1 MEMLLLGDIAVIF
14 VLSVLVLFIFH
25 KIRAPAIVGFIFTGA
40 LAGPQGLGLIQAIE
54 QVDVLAE
61 IGVILLLFTIGLE
74 ISLKDLMQMKKY
86 VLVGGTLQVALTILA
101 VYALLIYFGQ
111 PVGTAILIGFLVS
124 VSSTAIV
131 LRIIQKKSEMYT
143 PQGRTI
149 LGILIFQDIA
159 IVPLMLAVP
168 LLPGAVGEVPES
180 PLLILA
186 KGLALVALVIISAK
200 WLVPLALYHIARTD
214 DRELFLLSLVA
225 ICFAVAW
232 ATSLAGLSLGLGAFL
247 AGLTISESQYSHQA
261 FGNVLPLRDAFTSFF
276 FVSVGMLL
284 DVNFLLANP
293 LYIILLASGVMLLK
307 SLIAGATVA
316 IMGLPLRIAVL
327 VGLAL
332 SQIGEFSFVLSKVG
346 LEYGLISQELYR
358 IFLDVAVLTMVA
370 TSSIIAVSTKLA
382 DATSRLPRFQRLN
395 RSLPANMP
403 DIKTMKDH
411 LIIIGYGVNG
421 RNVALSAKSEA
432 IPYVIVDIDPETVKS
447 GLRNGEP
454 IRYGDA
460 TQEHV
465 LLSTGVKSARVI
477 VIAISDRTETRRMTE
492 LARRLNPDIYIIDRT
507 RYINEMSALYNLG
520 ANEVIPEEYE
530 TSVEIF
536 CRVLE
541 KYEVPRERID
551 SFINRIRA
559 DGYEMFRSIS
569 KEPYCTTDLNMI
581 QNEFITIKVPASS
594 PAAGRSLKEIGL
606 REIGISLLAVNR
618 ESQVINHPDES
629 FVLQPDD
636 VAIILGSEAQLASV
650 GYLFGRADG
659 SQNAAS

>member
-25 KIRAPAIVGFIFTGA
+25 NIRAPAIVGFIFTGA

-101 VYALLIYFGQ
+101 VYALLIYSGQ
-111 PVGTAILIGFLVS
+111 PSGMAILMGFLVS

-159 IVPLMLAVP
+159 IVPLMLAIP

-180 PLLILA
+180 ALIILA

-200 WLVPLALYHIARTD
+200 WLVPLALYHIARTN

-247 AGLTISESQYSHQA
+247 AGLTISESQYSYQA

-276 FVSVGMLL
+276 FVSIGMLL
-284 DVNFLLANP
+284 DVDFLLNNP
-293 LYIILLASGVMLLK
+293 LYVILLALGVMLLK

-332 SQIGEFSFVLSKVG
+332 SQVGEFSFVLSKVG
-346 LEYGLISQELYR
+346 LEYGLIGNEVYR
-358 IFLDVAVLTMVA
+358 IFLDVAVLTMLA
-370 TSSIIAVSTKLA
+370 TSSIIAISAKLA
-382 DATSRLPRFQRLN
+382 DAASRLSFSSRWNHTP
-395 RSLPANMP
+395 SADIP
-403 DIKTMKDH
+403 DGRAMNDH
-411 LIIIGYGVNG
+411 LIIVGYGVNG
-421 RNVALSAKSEA
+421 RNVALSAKNEA

-465 LLSTGVKSARVI
+465 LLNTGVKSARVI
-477 VIAISDRTETRRMTE
+477 VIAISDRTATRRMTE
-492 LARRLNPDIYIIDRT
+492 LARRLNPDIYIIART
-507 RYINEMSALYNLG
+507 RYLNEMDSLYKLG

-551 SFINRIRA
+551 SFINHIRA
-559 DGYEMFRSIS
+559 DGYKMFRSVSI
-569 KEPYCTTDLNMI
+569 EPYCTSDLSMI
-581 QNEFITIKVPASS
+581 QNEFITIKVPANS
-594 PAAGRSLKEIGL
+594 PAAGKSLKEIGL
-606 REIGISLLAVNR
+606 RKMGISLLAVNR
-618 ESQVINHPDES
+618 NSQVFNHPDES

-636 VAIILGSEAQLASV
+636 VAIVLGSEAQLSSV
-650 GYLFGRADG
+650 RYLFEKDAG
-659 SQNAAS
+659 SQNVSS

>member
-1 MEMLLLGDIAVIF
+1 MVMLLLGDIAVIF

-25 KIRAPAIVGFIFTGA
+25 KIRAPAIVGFIFTGV
-40 LAGPQGLGLIQAIE
+40 LAGPQGLGLIRALE

-86 VLVGGTLQVALTILA
+86 VLVGGTLQVTLTIVA
-101 VYALLIYFGQ
+101 VYGLLIYLGQ
-111 PVGTAILIGFLVS
+111 PVGTAILIGFLIS
-124 VSSTAIV
+124 MSSTAIV

-159 IVPLMLAVP
+159 IIPLMLAVP
-168 LLPGAVGEVPES
+168 LLPGAIGEMPES
-180 PLLILA
+180 AFIILA
-186 KGLALVALVIISAK
+186 RGLELIFLVIISAK
-200 WLVPLALYHIARTD
+200 WVVPAILYHVARTG

-276 FVSVGMLL
+276 FVSIGMLL

-293 LYIILLASGVMLLK
+293 LYVILFASGVMLLK

-332 SQIGEFSFVLSKVG
+332 SQVGEFSFVLSKVG
-346 LEYGLISQELYR
+346 LEYGLIDDNAYR
-358 IFLDVAVLTMVA
+358 IFLDVAVFSMVA
-370 TSSIIAVSTKLA
+370 TSSIIAVSAKLA
-382 DATSRLPRFQRLN
+382 NATSRLPFLKKPN
-395 RSLPANMP
+395 HSLLANMP
-403 DIKTMKDH
+403 DIKALNEH

-421 RNVALSAKSEA
+421 RNVALSAKSEG
-432 IPYVIVDIDPETVKS
+432 ISYVIVDIDTEAVKS

-460 TQEHV
+460 TQEHI
-465 LLSTGVKSARVI
+465 LLNSGIKSARVI
-477 VIAISDRTETRRMTE
+477 VIAISDRSATRRMTD
-492 LARRLNPDIYIIDRT
+492 LARRLNPDLHIIDRT
-507 RYINEMSALYNLG
+507 RYINEMSALYDLG

-541 KYEVPRERID
+541 KYQVPRERID
-551 SFINRIRA
+551 SFINHIRA

-569 KEPYCTTDLNMI
+569 KEPYCNTDLNMV
-581 QNEFITIKVPASS
+581 QNEFITLKLPADS
-594 PAAGRSLKEIGL
+594 PAAGRSLKDIGL
-606 REIGISLLAVNR
+606 KETGISLLAVNR
-618 ESQVINHPDES
+618 DSQVINHPDEN
-629 FVLQPDD
+629 FVLQPYD
-636 VAIILGSEAQLASV
+636 VAIILGSEAQVASV
-650 GYLFGRADG
+650 ADLFGKAAA
-659 SQNAAS
+659 SQNVTS

>member
-25 KIRAPAIVGFIFTGA
+25 QIRAPTIVGFIFTGA
-40 LAGPQGLGLIQAIE
+40 LAGPQGLGLIQAYE

-74 ISLKDLMQMKKY
+74 ISLKDLVQMKKY
-86 VLVGGTLQVALTILA
+86 VLVGGTLQLALTIIA
-101 VYALLIYFGQ
+101 VYALLVYFAQ
-111 PVGTAILIGFLVS
+111 PMGTAILIGFLVS
-124 VSSTAIV
+124 MSSTAIV

-159 IVPLMLAVP
+159 MVPLMLATP
-168 LLPGAVGEVPES
+168 LLPGAIGEVPES
-180 PLLILA
+180 PFAILA
-186 KGLALVALVIISAK
+186 KGLGLIALVIVSAK
-200 WLVPLALYHIARTD
+200 WLVPAALYHIARTD

-225 ICFAVAW
+225 ICFAVAFV
-232 ATSLAGLSLGLGAFL
+232 SSSAGLSLGLGAFL
-247 AGLTISESQYSHQA
+247 AGLTISESQYSQQA

-276 FVSVGMLL
+276 FVSIGMLL

-293 LYIILLASGVMLLK
+293 FYVILLASGVMLLK

-332 SQIGEFSFVLSKVG
+332 SQIGEFSFVLSRVG
-346 LEYGLISQELYR
+346 LEYGLVSQELYR
-358 IFLDVAVLTMVA
+358 MFLDVAVLTMVA
-370 TSSIIAVSTKLA
+370 TSSIIAVSAKLA
-382 DATSRLPRFQRLN
+382 DAASRLPFY
-395 RSLPANMP
+395 RSRNQPSSADIP
-403 DIKTMKDH
+403 DGRAMKDH

-421 RNVALSAKSEA
+421 RNVALSARSEG
-432 IPYVIVDIDPETVKS
+432 IPYIIVDIDPETARS
-447 GLRNGEP
+447 ELRNGEP

-465 LLSTGVKSARVI
+465 LLNAGIKSARVM
-477 VIAISDRTETRRMTE
+477 VVAISDRSATRRVTD
-492 LARRLNPDIYIIDRT
+492 LARRLNPDIYIIART
-507 RYINEMSALYNLG
+507 RYIHEMSSLYRLG

-541 KYEVPRERID
+541 RYQVPRERID
-551 SFINRIRA
+551 SFVNHIRA

-569 KEPYCTTDLNMI
+569 NEPYCSSELDLV
-581 QNEFITIKVPASS
+581 QNEFVTIRVLADS
-594 PAAGRSLKEIGL
+594 PAAGRSLADIGFKEMGV
-606 REIGISLLAVNR
+606 SLLAVNR
-618 ESQVINHPDES
+618 GAQVIDHPPES
-629 FVLQPDD
+629 FVLNPDD
-636 VAIILGSEAQLASV
+636 VAIILGSRDRISSLSDI
-650 GYLFGRADG
+650 FGPA
-659 SQNAAS
+659 AASGNVAS